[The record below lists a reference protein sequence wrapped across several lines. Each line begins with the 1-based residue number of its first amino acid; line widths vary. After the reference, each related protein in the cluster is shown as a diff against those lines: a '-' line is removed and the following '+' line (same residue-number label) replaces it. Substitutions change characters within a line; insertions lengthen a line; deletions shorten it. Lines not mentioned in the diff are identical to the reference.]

1 MRRGS
6 GSRTPALVWAGIL
19 LVALVPTV
27 IAVLGDSWVIL
38 GALSAQ
44 LVLALAGLLL
54 WLDAEHRRHGVLLML
69 ASVAAGL
76 TNFNSVAFDFGYWT
90 QLGWVLQWSPAC
102 FLAPVLL
109 EYPAP
114 RPGQSPDRG
123 VRWLVTLT
131 WVWAVGLR
139 LVIALTWDPAFVDY
153 EGPVEWFAVYP
164 SLVIARS
171 AEYAALAL
179 LGVIVVWFTVLC
191 LRRWR
196 DAHGP
201 MLGAVR
207 LISGAG
213 ILLALG
219 LVLRNLSPYALRFD
233 VLTPDQGMV
242 LDLIH
247 NVLVAVAPV
256 ALLVVAVRAATR
268 RGAVMEHLLGAAG
281 DPQAVEAVLRQELH
295 DPSLRLSFTA
305 GEGPPAVADA
315 SVAPPTVQ
323 GRVTRVIEAGD
334 GAYAVVDADA
344 QVLLDPAGLRA
355 VLAAAAVVLANTRL
369 TAERTAH
376 LAELEASRARIVEA
390 GVAQRRQLERDLHD
404 GAQQHLLTVATT
416 ISRARL
422 ASEPAQVESALDDA
436 RTQLA
441 AAMGELRRLARGIH
455 PAALS
460 QAGLAVA
467 VQGVAGMLEDVE
479 VVIGPGLQAGR
490 RLPPAAESTAYFVV
504 AEAVTNARKH
514 SAGPVRVHLD
524 CADGSLEA
532 QVSDSGPGGATVAA
546 GGGLGGLV
554 DRARALGGS
563 LVVSSPVGV
572 GTTVTLSLP
581 LTQDGS
587 S

>member
-1 MRRGS
+1 MRSGS

-19 LVALVPTV
+19 LVAFVPTV
-27 IAVLGDSWVIL
+27 IAVLVDSWVTL
-38 GALSAQ
+38 GALTAQ

-54 WLDAEHRRHGVLLML
+54 WLDAEHRGHGILLMV
-69 ASVAAGL
+69 ASVAVGL

-90 QLGWVLQWSPAC
+90 QLGWILQWSPAC
-102 FLAPVLL
+102 FLVPVLL

-114 RPGQSPDRG
+114 RPGESPDRA
-123 VRWLVTLT
+123 VRWLLTLT

-191 LRRWR
+191 VRRWR

-201 MLGAVR
+201 MIGTVR
-207 LISGAG
+207 LVSGAG
-213 ILLALG
+213 IVLALG

-242 LDLIH
+242 LDLVH
-247 NVLVAVAPV
+247 NVLLAVAPV

-268 RGAVMEHLLGAAG
+268 RGAVMEHLLRAAG
-281 DPQAVEAVLRQELH
+281 DPEAVEAVLRRELH
-295 DPSLRLSFTA
+295 DPSLRLTFTP
-305 GEGPPAVADA
+305 GDDPPAV
-315 SVAPPTVQ
+315 VAGEVEPPAVQ
-323 GRVTRVIEAGD
+323 GRVTRVVEAGD

-344 QVLLDPAGLRA
+344 QVLLDPAGLRT

-369 TAERTAH
+369 TAERAAH

-422 ASEPAQVESALDDA
+422 ASEPAQVQSALDAA

-441 AAMGELRRLARGIH
+441 AALGELRRLARGIH
-455 PAALS
+455 PAMLS

-467 VQGVAGMLEDVE
+467 VQGVAGMLDDVE
-479 VVIGPGLQAGR
+479 VVVGPGLQDGR
-490 RLPPAAESTAYFVV
+490 RLPPATESTAYFVV

-514 SAGPVRVHLD
+514 SAGPVRVTVD
-524 CADGSLEA
+524 CDDSTLEA
-532 QVSDSGPGGATVAA
+532 QVSDVGPGGAVVVP

-563 LVVSSPVGV
+563 LVVSSPVGA
-572 GTTVTLSLP
+572 GTTVHLSLP
-581 LTQDGS
+581 LSQEGPS
-587 S
+587 